1 MQDVY
6 VYYRV
11 DEHQLETATAR
22 VDALL
27 RALAPHCVRRPRRA
41 ARCDDAATWMEIY
54 EGIDD
59 FAAFSATLA
68 ERVQALACT
77 AFIRGERHVECFRAA
92 AP

>member
-1 MQDVY
+1 MQDAY

-11 DEHQLETATAR
+11 DERQLETAATR

-27 RALAPHCVRRPRRA
+27 HALAPHCATLPRRTV
-41 ARCDDAATWMEIY
+41 RCDDPATWMEIY

-59 FAAFSATLA
+59 FAAFSAALA
-68 ERVQALACT
+68 ERVQDLACA

-92 AP
+92 AL